1 MAKPLVSI
9 IVPSFNQGQFIR
21 ETLESCLAQDYRPL
35 EVVVVDGAS
44 SDGTVEVLHA
54 YDGAPEVRWISEPD
68 SGVVEAVNKGFAR
81 ARGEIAAIQ
90 SSDDVYLPGAI
101 TQGVDALLADPGLG
115 FAFGDIAKIDAA
127 GGELSRTALA
137 AFSIEGVL
145 AVQTWI
151 PQPSC
156 FFRLALAR
164 ELGGWRADV
173 PYAADT
179 DLWFRMMLRAGA
191 RKIDA
196 VLAKRRMHEAQRDVQ
211 GARVIRDYTLMI
223 HDLFAV
229 YGAPPEYRNAADAG
243 VLLQMNRYGYGEP
256 EATKRQRWAEAAR
269 LYPPLAAGAGRRSRF
284 PIPGAAWLRR
294 VIGLLRR
301 GA

>member
-54 YDGAPEVRWISEPD
+54 YDGVPEVRWISEPD

-137 AFSIEGVL
+137 AFSIESVL

-156 FFRLALAR
+156 LFRLALAR

-211 GARVIRDYTLMI
+211 GARVIRDYTRMI

-284 PIPGAAWLRR
+284 PIPGVAWLRR